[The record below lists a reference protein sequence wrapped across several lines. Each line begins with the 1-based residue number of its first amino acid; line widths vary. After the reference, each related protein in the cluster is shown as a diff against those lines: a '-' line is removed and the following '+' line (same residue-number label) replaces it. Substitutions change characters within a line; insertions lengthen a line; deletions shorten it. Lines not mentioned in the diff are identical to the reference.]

1 MKICFINN
9 RFSAH
14 IRGGAERTIQ
24 ALIAYLNEVGHEITV
39 IEANQNY
46 ARLASLPKWRRFIY
60 HSSSFLDLASF
71 SRLRRKIKR
80 GNFDIIWTH
89 NLTGFGLLAFRAL
102 GNAKKIHTMH
112 DIQLLHPSGLMMYGA
127 EKSIDT
133 FIAKIYQF
141 IVKLFFP
148 KDALVI
154 FPSEWLKTLYS
165 ERGFFKHNKCILL
178 KNPLEKT
185 VVKTTASELFTF
197 LYLGQVEEHKGVE
210 MLLKAFRKISLPCS
224 LVIGGD
230 GTILERLKRQY
241 RDSRITFLGGFENP
255 YTYLAK
261 ASCAVIPSICYE
273 NLPTV
278 ALEAARAE
286 TPVIGSNTG
295 GVKESIG
302 VPQLLFEPRAEDLQ
316 DLMLWVLTNPE
327 ELKKLSAEGRA
338 RLAIPTTK
346 EYWEKVSKEII

>member
-9 RFSAH
+9 RFSSH

-24 ALIAYLNEVGHEITV
+24 SLLAYLSDEGHEVTV

-46 ARLASLPKWRRFIY
+46 ARFSTWPKWRRFIY
-60 HSSSFLDLASF
+60 HASSFLDIS
-71 SRLRRKIKR
+71 SYNRLRRKIKR
-80 GNFDIIWTH
+80 GNFDIVWTH
-89 NLTGFGLLAFRAL
+89 NVTGFGLLAFRAL

-133 FIAKIYQF
+133 FIAKTYQL

-154 FPSEWLKTLYS
+154 FPSEWLKTLYF
-165 ERGFFKHNKCILL
+165 ERGFFKKNKCIIL

-185 VVKTTASELFTF
+185 NVKITPPELFTF

-210 MLLKAFRKISLPCS
+210 MLLKAFRQLSLPCK

-230 GTILERLKRQY
+230 GTILERLKKQY

-261 ASCAVIPSICYE
+261 ASCVVIPSICYE

-286 TPVIGSNTG
+286 ASVIGSNTG

-302 VPQLLFEPRAEDLQ
+302 VPQLLFEPRVEDLQ
-316 DLMLWVLTNPE
+316 DLMRWALTNPE
-327 ELKKLSAEGRA
+327 QLKKLSAEGRA

-346 EYWEKVSKEII
+346 EYWERVSKEII